1 MLTPHD
7 ATPPKRRVL
16 TVHSARITSPV
27 SYLAEDGQHHAIPK
41 GPCLIEKME
50 GPVVEVIWGA
60 KGQNCTMLALHDVER
75 AEARGDLVLLD

>member
-1 MLTPHD
+1 M
-7 ATPPKRRVL
+7 
-16 TVHSARITSPV
+16 HSARITVPV
-27 SYLAEDGQHHAIPK
+27 HYLESDGHRGTIPS

-60 KGQNCTMLALHDVER
+60 KGQNCTTLPLGDMES